1 MNCFVDIWINY
12 EQIMLT
18 ITSFVGMTKPTSNST
33 INSETGKLNLFP
45 LLQWERISPLYS
57 LPGLFGVSEAD
68 ARTRNFVV
76 GRRTV
81 H

>member
-1 MNCFVDIWINY
+1 MKCYVDIWINY
-12 EQIMLT
+12 EQIMLN
-18 ITSFVGMTKPTSNST
+18 ITSFVGMTKPT

-45 LLQWERISPLYS
+45 LLQWERSSPLYS

-68 ARTRNFVV
+68 ARTRKFVV

>member
-12 EQIMLT
+12 EQIMLN
-18 ITSFVGMTKPTSNST
+18 ITSFVGMTKPT

-68 ARTRNFVV
+68 ARTRKFVV